1 MTMIPIEEQF
11 AEADHSWD
19 LERLYTDLGKAKG
32 RILSPTEKL
41 YLRGLLCGYSPAEI
55 AKKCNK
61 SAGGVKVYLSS
72 TVYQYV
78 KALVSKKKVANWN
91 KIREW
96 LEMAGY
102 KTLSTI
108 HNISILHEPK
118 IINIDIKENV
128 NTQVTIMDINLRLA
142 IPSISDSSKKD

>member
-32 RILSPTEKL
+32 RVLSPTEKL
-41 YLRGLLCGYSPAEI
+41 YLRGILCGYSPAEI

-78 KALVSKKKVANWN
+78 KILVSKKKLGNWN
-91 KIREW
+91 KIRKW
-96 LEMAGY
+96 LEIAGY

-108 HNISILHEPK
+108 QNITINEAE
-118 IINIDIKENV
+118 IINIDIKENI

>member
-19 LERLYTDLGKAKG
+19 LERLYADLGKAKG
-32 RILSPTEKL
+32 RVLSPTEKL
-41 YLRGLLCGYSPAEI
+41 YLRGILCGYSPAEI
-55 AKKCNK
+55 AKKCHK
-61 SAGGVKVYLSS
+61 SAGAVKVYLSS

-78 KALVSKKKVANWN
+78 KVLVSKKKVGNWN

-108 HNISILHEPK
+108 HNISINEAE

-128 NTQVTIMDINLRLA
+128 NTHVTIMDINLRLA